1 MPLLSV
7 LDNIKYRLKDVS
19 VKMSI
24 IKITIKVLSSKN
36 KKAYK
41 KLKK

>member
-19 VKMSI
+19 VKMSK
-24 IKITIKVLSSKN
+24 IKITIKVLSSKI
-36 KKAYK
+36 KKVYK

>member
-7 LDNIKYRLKDVS
+7 SDNIKYKLKAVS
-19 VKMSI
+19 VKKSK

-36 KKAYK
+36 KKVYK

>member
-7 LDNIKYRLKDVS
+7 LDNIKYRLKDVF
-19 VKMSI
+19 VKMSK

-36 KKAYK
+36 KKVYK

>member
-7 LDNIKYRLKDVS
+7 LDNIKYRLKDVY
-19 VKMSI
+19 VKMSN

-36 KKAYK
+36 KKLYK

>member
-36 KKAYK
+36 KKVYK

>member
-1 MPLLSV
+1 MPLLSIS
-7 LDNIKYRLKDVS
+7 DNIKYKLKAVS
-19 VKMSI
+19 VKKSK

-36 KKAYK
+36 KKVYK